1 MKEIDVSKVIN
12 KENMLLWDTSAQNF
26 EVGQLVVVVLEKFF
40 IVGPFRSPPQPE
52 PLILF
57 IFMNPSTP
65 GTSSFNILMVWFTGP
80 KSPVWSSGGGQKCHN
95 WNAHLIF
102 FHHDGWKFDGIK
114 ILQSS
119 SFICFFSIFH
129 IVTCEI
135 FKVSSHSIQ
144 IPQTVLGKVAVFV
157 SFCTL
162 AIWTAVPAWARL

>member
-1 MKEIDVSKVIN
+1 
-12 KENMLLWDTSAQNF
+12 MLLRHTSAQNF

-40 IVGPFRSPPQPE
+40 YRWAVKISSTARAFDIIYFHEFLNPWHYLFQHFDGLIYWSQE
-52 PLILF
+52 PSMKLRLWQ
-57 IFMNPSTP
+57 M
-65 GTSSFNILMVWFTGP
+65 
-80 KSPVWSSGGGQKCHN
+80 CHN

-144 IPQTVLGKVAVFV
+144 IPQTVLGKIAVFV

-162 AIWTAVPAWARL
+162 AIWTAVPA